1 MATKSSIP
9 TMTKAAT
16 GLFVK
21 RASGN
26 PTKHHEV
33 LAYSKKRPASSTGK

>member
-9 TMTKAAT
+9 TMTKPAT

-21 RASGN
+21 RASGDQ
-26 PTKHHEV
+26 TKHHEV
-33 LAYSKKRPASSTGK
+33 LAYSKKRPASSKEK